1 MMNRKMRLWHH
12 DADDDPLGGLVNL
25 FDLWIVV
32 VVALVLMLIQA
43 KDRTADSQPAMMQS
57 ASTVEQ
63 QAQDLIPM
71 ERFRPS
77 DKQLSGKGTRLG
89 TAYRLA
95 NGEVVYVPE

>member
-1 MMNRKMRLWHH
+1 MNRKMRLWHH
-12 DADDDPLGGLVNL
+12 DSDDDPLGGLVNL

-32 VVALVLMLIQA
+32 VVALVLMLIQG
-43 KDRTADSQPAMMQS
+43 KDRVSANQTSSSQTTS
-57 ASTVEQ
+57 LVDQ

-77 DKQLSGKGTRLG
+77 DKQLSGKGTRRG